1 MPEKAISFFQTNM
14 GHLFTLAVLLV
25 SGGISYGTLNAT
37 VAAQATATANALA
50 RIEATQA
57 FTSSKV
63 AEIHD
68 KQIRDQ
74 VETEM
79 RLKALEA
86 KINQIH

>member
-1 MPEKAISFFQTNM
+1 MAEKAISFFQTNV
-14 GHLFTLAVLLV
+14 GHFFTLAVLLV
-25 SGGISYGTLNAT
+25 TGGISWGTINAT
-37 VAAQATATANALA
+37 VAANATATAASLA
-50 RIEATQA
+50 RIEATQSI
-57 FTSSKV
+57 TSGKV

-68 KQIRDQ
+68 QQLRNQ

>member
-1 MPEKAISFFQTNM
+1 MPEKAISFFQTNI
-14 GHLFTLAVLLV
+14 GHFFTLAVLLV
-25 SGGISYGTLNAT
+25 TGGISWGTINAT
-37 VAAQATATANALA
+37 VAANATATAASLA
-50 RIEATQA
+50 RIEATQSI
-57 FTSSKV
+57 TSGKV

-68 KQIRDQ
+68 QQLRNQ

>member
-1 MPEKAISFFQTNM
+1 MAEKAISFFQTNV
-14 GHLFTLAVLLV
+14 GHFFTLAVLLV
-25 SGGISYGTLNAT
+25 TGGISWGTINAT
-37 VAAQATATANALA
+37 VASNATATAASLA
-50 RIEATQA
+50 RIEATQSI
-57 FTSSKV
+57 TSGKV

-68 KQIRDQ
+68 QQLRNQ

>member
-1 MPEKAISFFQTNM
+1 MV
-14 GHLFTLAVLLV
+14 GGGV
-25 SGGISYGTLNAT
+25 SWGTINAT
-37 VAAQATATANALA
+37 VAANATATAASLA
-50 RIEATQA
+50 RIEATQTI
-57 FTSSKV
+57 TSAKV

-79 RLKALEA
+79 RLKALEG

>member
-1 MPEKAISFFQTNM
+1 MPEKAISFFQTNA
-14 GHLFTLAVLLV
+14 GHFFTLAVLLITGGV
-25 SGGISYGTLNAT
+25 SWGTISAT
-37 VAAQATATANALA
+37 VAANATATAASLA
-50 RIEATQA
+50 RIEATQSI
-57 FTSSKV
+57 TSGKV

-68 KQIRDQ
+68 QQLRNQ